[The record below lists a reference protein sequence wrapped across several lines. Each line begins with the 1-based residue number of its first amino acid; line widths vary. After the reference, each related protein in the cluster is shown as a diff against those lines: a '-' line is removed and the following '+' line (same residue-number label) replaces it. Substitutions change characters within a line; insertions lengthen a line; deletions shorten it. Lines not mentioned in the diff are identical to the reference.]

1 MLKNFVESWFEN
13 TANTGGLKF
22 KYYPTP
28 ILKWVFLLFLPYI
41 VFPSNSSTT
50 ENNIEQPKRFCT
62 ESTPIS
68 WMSSEDQNRPEDNDE
83 DLKPTREDGSR
94 DDHPSDASNN
104 SSSDEGDEDL
114 LQGLIKQAWAPKSH
128 KVSGGQPFGA
138 AKV

>member
-1 MLKNFVESWFEN
+1 MNKSRI
-13 TANTGGLKF
+13 
-22 KYYPTP
+22 P
-28 ILKWVFLLFLPYI
+28 IKSHNHSSSSTSSSRAM

-50 ENNIEQPKRFCT
+50 ENIEQPKRFCT

-68 WMSSEDQNRPEDNDE
+68 WMSEEPELEDDE

-94 DDHPSDASNN
+94 DDHDPSDASNNN

-128 KVSGGQPFGA
+128 KISGGQPFGA

>member
-1 MLKNFVESWFEN
+1 MNKSRI
-13 TANTGGLKF
+13 
-22 KYYPTP
+22 P
-28 ILKWVFLLFLPYI
+28 IKSHNNSSSTSSSRAM

-50 ENNIEQPKRFCT
+50 ENIEQPKRFCT

-68 WMSSEDQNRPEDNDE
+68 WMSEEPLEDDE

-94 DDHPSDASNN
+94 DDHDPSDASNNN

-128 KVSGGQPFGA
+128 KAGGHFGA
-138 AKV
+138 NTKV

>member
-1 MLKNFVESWFEN
+1 
-13 TANTGGLKF
+13 
-22 KYYPTP
+22 
-28 ILKWVFLLFLPYI
+28 
-41 VFPSNSSTT
+41 
-50 ENNIEQPKRFCT
+50 
-62 ESTPIS
+62 
-68 WMSSEDQNRPEDNDE
+68 MSSEDQNRPEDNDE

-138 AKV
+138 AKVNNNIDIK

>member
-1 MLKNFVESWFEN
+1 MKSGFKNTTS
-13 TANTGGLKF
+13 TGSNI
-22 KYYPTP
+22 TP
-28 ILKWVFLLFLPYI
+28 RIKLLFFLLFLPYI